1 MKASL
6 EYDLFKIEWISYKCT
21 INEVYAQN
29 LYAALCN
36 NIFIKNQDEW
46 TCSWRQSGKIVA
58 DLIQQDNRHNKDKW
72 RSGDYLDWYCS
83 GASEGDIPGYVSE
96 GFVTSEISND
106 LLNLGWSYRPYEPRL
121 KPGVY
126 RNEW

>member
-1 MKASL
+1 MKANL
-6 EYDLFKIEWISYKCT
+6 ELDLFKTDWISYKCT
-21 INEVYAQN
+21 INNVYAQN

-36 NIFIKNQDEW
+36 NIFMKDNEEW
-46 TCSWRQSGKIVA
+46 TCSWRSAGGIVA
-58 DLIQQDNRHNKDKW
+58 DLIKDDT
-72 RSGDYLDWYCS
+72 RYDLYSHRTGDYLDWYCS
-83 GASEGDIPGYVSE
+83 GACEGTIPGYVSE

-106 LLNLGWSYRPYEPRL
+106 LLNLGWTYKSYEPKL

>member
-1 MKASL
+1 MKTSL
-6 EYDLFKIEWISYKCT
+6 EYDLLKTEWISYKCT

-36 NIFIKNQDEW
+36 NIFVKDNAEW
-46 TCSWRQSGKIVA
+46 TCSWRNSGKIVSS
-58 DLIQQDNRHNKDKW
+58 LIKEDNRHNKDKW

-83 GASEGDIPGYVSE
+83 GGSEGKIPGYVSE
-96 GFVTSEISND
+96 GVVTVEISND
-106 LLNLGWSYRPYEPRL
+106 LLNLGWTYKPYEPPL
-121 KPGVY
+121 ESGLY